1 MQRVLVVATDAA
13 FHPPDGTHQKSEAD
27 TIAALNAQDIIVI
40 GLKAGDAGGELDA
53 LAAATGGSVQPLS
66 DDGANIATAI
76 LNALAELTTDVWWT
90 EDCGPELDV
99 SLDPTVHENVPGET
113 TVNFAETIA
122 VPNETEPGDYNCT
135 VTFWANEYPEEGAEI
150 GSQAIHIKVIPIPV
164 SLDIKPMSCPNP
176 INISA
181 KGVPPVAIAGA
192 EDLDVSTIDPATVK
206 LEGVAP
212 LRWDWSDVATPFDP
226 WTGKADCW
234 ADCSED
240 GPDGYMDLSLKFK
253 MQEVIDAVAPVED
266 GE

>member
-99 SLDPTVHENVPGET
+99 SLDPTVHENVPG
-113 TVNFAETIA
+113 
-122 VPNETEPGDYNCT
+122 
-135 VTFWANEYPEEGAEI
+135 
-150 GSQAIHIKVIPIPV
+150 
-164 SLDIKPMSCPNP
+164 
-176 INISA
+176 
-181 KGVPPVAIAGA
+181 
-192 EDLDVSTIDPATVK
+192 
-206 LEGVAP
+206 
-212 LRWDWSDVATPFDP
+212 
-226 WTGKADCW
+226 
-234 ADCSED
+234 
-240 GPDGYMDLSLKFK
+240 
-253 MQEVIDAVAPVED
+253 
-266 GE
+266 